1 MAKDLAGTN
10 ATANVVLVRTI
21 GDEKPTHTRPEE
33 IAAAMAWLCTPQAS
47 AVSGQRIP
55 LVGRA

>member
-1 MAKDLAGTN
+1 VAKNLAGSN
-10 ATANVVLVRTI
+10 ATANVILVRTI

-33 IAAAMAWLCTPQAS
+33 IAAAMAWLCSPQAA

-55 LVGRA
+55 LIGRA